1 MSQVSRRIAIAG
13 AGISGLSTAYYIQR
27 FCMEK
32 GISAEITIFEPNEQ
46 LGGKIRTLHRDGC
59 VIEQGPDSF
68 LARKLP
74 MLELARELGLE
85 DELTAT
91 NPLAKKTYI
100 LHKRKLHS
108 MPEGLMLGIPTQVM
122 PFLRTGLISP
132 LGKARAALDLVL
144 PKRSGKGDEALGV
157 FLSRRLGNEVLEHI
171 AEPLLAGIYAG
182 DTKELSLQST
192 FPQFQA
198 LEQEHR
204 SIILGMIFNKKKLR
218 SLNVKSVPS
227 VTTGPKEQGGQIPL
241 SKLASR
247 SMFLTFKQGLST
259 LVNSLAT
266 KLSEAAIRT
275 GIAVTEVSRND
286 KGHYNLKLS
295 DGTVEQFDAVV
306 LAVPNYAAVA
316 MLPELAEE
324 HSLVNIPYVSVAN
337 VVMAFHK
344 SDLALSKD
352 GSGFLVPRSEDLTIT
367 ACTWT
372 SVKWLHTAPDDL
384 VLVRCYIGRAGA
396 SESVDS
402 SDVQLTNNVRTDLKN
417 TMGIDAEPVFVE
429 VTRWKNS
436 MPQYPVGHLDQL
448 KQFRSKLAEVMP
460 GVYVTGSGYQGV
472 GLPDCIGQAKQCA
485 EQVAID
491 LMSRR

>member
-13 AGISGLSTAYYIQR
+13 AGISGLSAAYYIQR
-27 FCMEK
+27 FCLEN
-32 GISAEITIFEPNEQ
+32 GISVQITIFEPSEQ

-100 LHKRKLHS
+100 LHKRRLHR
-108 MPEGLMLGIPTQVM
+108 MPEGLMLGIPTQIM

-132 LGKARAALDLVL
+132 LGKARAALDLIL
-144 PKRSGKGDEALGV
+144 PRRINKGDEALGV
-157 FLSRRLGNEVLEHI
+157 FLSRRLGSEVLEHV

-204 SIILGMIFNKKKLR
+204 SIMIGMIRNKKKQR
-218 SLNVKSVPS
+218 SHNVKSGANAPI
-227 VTTGPKEQGGQIPL
+227 ERGGQVPL
-241 SKLASR
+241 SQLASR

-259 LVNSLAT
+259 LVNSLVT
-266 KLSEAAIRT
+266 KLSEATIRT
-275 GIAVTEVSRND
+275 GAAVTEVSD
-286 KGHYNLKLS
+286 IDGQYKLKLS
-295 DGTVEQFDAVV
+295 DGSEEQFDAVV
-306 LAVPNYAAVA
+306 LAVPNYAAVE
-316 MLPELAEE
+316 MLPQLAEVQ
-324 HSLVNIPYVSVAN
+324 SLINIPYVSVAN
-337 VVMAFHK
+337 VVMAFRK
-344 SDLALSKD
+344 SELTLSKD
-352 GSGFLVPRSEDLTIT
+352 GSGFLVPRSEGLTIT

-372 SVKWLHTAPDDL
+372 SVKWLHTAPDDM
-384 VLVRCYIGRAGA
+384 VLVRCYIGRSGA

-402 SDVQLTNNVRTDLKN
+402 SDEQLTNRVRADLKN
-417 TMGIDAEPVFVE
+417 TLGIDAEPLFVE
-429 VTRWKNS
+429 VTRWKDS

-448 KQFRSKLAEVMP
+448 KQFRVKLAEVMP

-485 EQVAID
+485 EKVVDD
-491 LMSRR
+491 LMSRS